1 MMNFDAR
8 QFFSM
13 GSVCMPFWFVP
24 VARAVGQFDDPVFR
38 GVVLRSL
45 AWSFACFAALHV
57 GAIWAIH
64 RLLAFQGW
72 FAWIA
77 DILGSVGA
85 SLLAFWLFFPVAAG
99 IGTLYCDRVASA
111 VDRRFY
117 PWLPATEG
125 APMLEQAWDGIAV
138 ALRVLALS
146 IAALVLAL
154 LIPGLGL
161 LLGWIIAAY
170 AIGRGMFVSVAM
182 RRMPRAVA
190 ESLYRQRRGTILV
203 QGAILALA
211 AYIPA
216 MNLLIPVVGAAAMV
230 HVLDMSITE
239 ANRSR

>member
-1 MMNFDAR
+1 MPGDWLWV
-8 QFFSM
+8 
-13 GSVCMPFWFVP
+13 GSVCMSLWLVP

-64 RLLAFQGW
+64 RLLVFHGW
-72 FAWIA
+72 LAWIA

-85 SLLAFWLFFPVAAG
+85 WLLAFWLFFPVAAG
-99 IGTLYCDRVASA
+99 IGTLYCDRIASA

-117 PWLPATEG
+117 PWLPVTES
-125 APMLEQAWDGIAV
+125 APMLEQAWDGVAV

-161 LLGWIIAAY
+161 FLGWMVAAY

-182 RRMPRAVA
+182 RRMPRTVA

-203 QGAILALA
+203 QGAILALV
-211 AYIPA
+211 AYIPVL
-216 MNLLIPVVGAAAMV
+216 NLLVPVFGAAAMA
-230 HVLDMSITE
+230 HVLDMSISE
-239 ANRSR
+239 ANPSG

>member
-1 MMNFDAR
+1 MPGDLL
-8 QFFSM
+8 SV
-13 GSVCMPFWFVP
+13 GSVYMPFWLLP
-24 VARAVGQFDDPVFR
+24 IARAVGQFDDPIFR

-57 GAIWAIH
+57 SAIWVIH
-64 RLLAFQGW
+64 RLLDLHGW
-72 FAWIA
+72 LAWIA

-99 IGTLYCDRVASA
+99 IGALYCDRIASA
-111 VDRRFY
+111 VDRKFY
-117 PWLPATEG
+117 PWLPMTES
-125 APMLEQAWDGIAV
+125 APMLEQAWDGVAV
-138 ALRVLALS
+138 ALRVFALS
-146 IAALVLAL
+146 IVALVLAL

-161 LLGWIIAAY
+161 LLGWMVAAY

-190 ESLYRQRRGTILV
+190 ESLYRQRRGTILA

-216 MNLLIPVVGAAAMV
+216 MNLLIPVFGAAAMV
-230 HVLDMSITE
+230 HVLDMSISE
-239 ANRSR
+239 ANQSG